1 MTIKPTQEQLD
12 IVEAAKAGGNLRI
25 QAAAGAAKT
34 TTLTLIAEEVIV
46 PSLYLAYNKA
56 MAEEAKRKFPD
67 HVEVRTT
74 HSLAY
79 SHIGR
84 EYRHKLERPRGGY
97 VNVAGAG
104 AEIARFYKIKEMTLS
119 EEKSIS
125 AAAIGLAV
133 KGTVNA
139 YEYSAD
145 LKVEDKHIPLW
156 MIEDFKKRKGFI
168 ESTFRREVL
177 KHARRLWKDRTDL
190 KSVVMCT
197 HDTYMKLFQLSY
209 PVLEGYNVIYLD
221 EAADSNACLLDI
233 FERQTAQR
241 IAVGDTYQSIYQW
254 RGSINAMDKLKY
266 KQMCLT
272 QSFRFGEAI
281 GDVATRILRNKHTG
295 ELDFKVNGWEEI
307 QSVATDEF
315 DADGKK
321 YTILFR
327 TNSALLAEAV
337 LLLEQGYKLNI
348 ETDMSDFVK
357 MLQSSLALFVGD
369 TRNVKHED
377 IVPFNT
383 WHELKTEG
391 KANGELTRLAK
402 IVEDGEAKRYI
413 SILESHYNTNN
424 PDITLTSAHKSKGR
438 EWDIVLL
445 ADDFPSCYDEKG
457 KWVGLDD
464 QERNLL
470 YVAATRAK
478 SLLVYNTTVA
488 EMLNSGAKKLS
499 LQIGNI
505 SLTHLSGHSDVSKMF
520 PAPTGDG
527 ASDAVHRAIDELA
540 ALYAGEHGQMD
551 IDSLYDQGLID
562 PHGYSS
568 FSEDVTPAI
577 FKKLG
582 KQLEAEL
589 DMDNYI

>member
-1 MTIKPTQEQLD
+1 MLTKLTPTEEQKAVID
-12 IVEAAKAGGNLRI
+12 AALTGKDLRI
-25 QAAAGAAKT
+25 SARAGSGKT
-34 TTLTLIAEEVIV
+34 STLIMVADALIK

-56 MAEEAKRKFPD
+56 MSDEAKRKFPD

-79 SHIGR
+79 SHIGKD
-84 EYRHKLERPRGGY
+84 YRHKLERPRGKY
-97 VNVAGAG
+97 VNVAGTG
-104 AEIARFYKIKEMTLS
+104 GEIARFFKISDIELTESSKLS
-119 EEKSIS
+119 AS
-125 AAAIGLAV
+125 AIGLAV
-133 KGTVNA
+133 KTTVNCF
-139 YEYSAD
+139 EFSAD
-145 LKVEDKHIPLW
+145 SKLTLDHIPQWL
-156 MIEDFKKRKGFI
+156 IEDYSKRKGFV
-168 ESTFRREVL
+168 ESTFKATVL
-177 KHARRLWKDRTDL
+177 KYAKLLWKERISL
-190 KSVVMCT
+190 QSIVLCT
-197 HDTYMKLFQLSY
+197 HDTYMKLFQLSK
-209 PVLEGYNVIYLD
+209 PILQGYEVIYLD

-233 FERQTAQR
+233 FLRQKVQR
-241 IAVGDTYQSIYQW
+241 IAVGDGYQSIYQW
-254 RGSINAMDKLKY
+254 RGSVNAMEKLTY
-266 KQMCLT
+266 QERELS
-272 QSFRFGEAI
+272 QSFRFGEVI
-281 GDVATRILRNKHTG
+281 GNVATAILRDKHTG
-295 ELDFKVNGWEEI
+295 ELKVKVKGLPSI

-383 WHELKTEG
+383 WYELKTEG
-391 KANGELTRLAK
+391 KASGELTRLAK

-413 SILESHYNTNN
+413 NILESHYNTNN

-520 PAPTGDG
+520 PAPKGEHALEAFLRG
-527 ASDAVHRAIDELA
+527 QDEL
-540 ALYAGEHGQMD
+540 MD
-551 IDSLYDQGLID
+551 LLETQ
-562 PHGYSS
+562 YSRDDES
-568 FSEDVTPAI
+568 YVDADDVTPEGY
-577 FKKLG
+577 KKLI
-582 KQLEAEL
+582 KLINAEL